1 MLTENPHGGAV
12 GVHKPKNRRNIRQL
26 TQPNPVF
33 GILYAP
39 DMVRASQERVLLIGD
54 VDRQMYSTVTQA
66 LPNAQ
71 VKSVASLF
79 DGIAELSNEHY
90 TTVMASVEPMERRPE
105 SAVRTLRELSGHG
118 RLLLFGHPTL
128 EPLSQKMMEF
138 GCDDYLITPITPG
151 ELLETLGGPS
161 PRWEKKPVETT
172 PPDAVSPHT
181 APPRDEKSS
190 PLSRIPLS
198 SLALDAMVQSPQ
210 DPIGTMIRRINSIL
224 PANFNVF
231 LTPAAAAAPQ
241 VADDLVV
248 VTHRPCDPVN
258 GNGLGSEPEPFPD
271 SLHLSLPLDHDQA
284 AAAAFLSDLAKNLAK
299 LRVLYERHASLQR
312 LAITD
317 DLTGLANGRYFR
329 QFLTK
334 IVEKAR
340 IKRFLVTLFLFD
352 IDNFKSYNDQYGHG
366 VGDEILKQTA
376 NLMRRCVRDH
386 DLVSRISGDEFA
398 VVFWDK
404 EGPRTPREP
413 RPGSTNRTPQE
424 PQDILD
430 RFRNLLSTQDFPG
443 LGPGGKG
450 CLTISGGL
458 AVYPYDAQDVN
469 HLIQAADQQLMFGAK
484 RSGRNSIHLV
494 GGDCLPPIHATP
506 ENQHPE

>member
-1 MLTENPHGGAV
+1 
-12 GVHKPKNRRNIRQL
+12 
-26 TQPNPVF
+26 
-33 GILYAP
+33 
-39 DMVRASQERVLLIGD
+39 MVRASQERVLLIGN

-79 DGIAELSNEHY
+79 DGIAELSNEQY
-90 TTVMASVEPMERRPE
+90 TTVLASVEPMERRPE
-105 SAVRTLRELSGHG
+105 SAVRTLRELSGQG

-128 EPLSQKMMEF
+128 EPLSQKMREF
-138 GCDDYLITPITPG
+138 GCDDYLIIPITPG
-151 ELLETLGGPS
+151 ELLETLGGPM
-161 PRWEKKPVETT
+161 PRRPIETAA
-172 PPDAVSPHT
+172 PCVVSTHT
-181 APPRDEKSS
+181 APPPDEKSRSTS
-190 PLSRIPLS
+190 PLSRILLS
-198 SLALDAMVQSPQ
+198 NLALDAMVQSPQ
-210 DPIGTMIRRINSIL
+210 DPIGTTIRQINSIL
-224 PANFNVF
+224 PPTFNVF
-231 LTPAAAAAPQ
+231 VTPAGAAGPQ

-248 VTHRPCDPVN
+248 ISHRPCDPVN
-258 GNGLGSEPEPFPD
+258 GNGLGPDLLPFPE
-271 SLHLSLPLDHDQA
+271 SLHLSLPPDQDQA
-284 AAAAFLSDLAKNLAK
+284 AAAAFLAELAKNLAK
-299 LRVLYERHASLQR
+299 LHVLCERHAGLQR

-352 IDNFKSYNDQYGHG
+352 IDNFKRYNDQYGHG
-366 VGDEILKQTA
+366 VGDDILKQTA

-494 GGDCLPPIHATP
+494 GGDCLPPIKPTP
-506 ENQHPE
+506 ENQDPV

>member
-1 MLTENPHGGAV
+1 
-12 GVHKPKNRRNIRQL
+12 
-26 TQPNPVF
+26 
-33 GILYAP
+33 
-39 DMVRASQERVLLIGD
+39 MVRASEERVLLIGD
-54 VDRQMYSTVTQA
+54 VDRQMYSAVTQA
-66 LPNAQ
+66 LPNAH

-79 DGIAELSNEHY
+79 DGIAELSMEHY
-90 TTVMASVEPMERRPE
+90 TTVLASVEPMERRPE
-105 SAVRTLRELSGHG
+105 SAVRTLRELSGQG

-151 ELLETLGGPS
+151 ELLETLGGPT
-161 PRWEKKPVETT
+161 PRREKKPVETA
-172 PPDAVSPHT
+172 PPHVVSAHT
-181 APPRDEKSS
+181 APPPDEIPPSTS
-190 PLSRIPLS
+190 PLGRIPLS
-198 SLALDAMVQSPQ
+198 DLALDAIVQSPQ
-210 DPIGTMIRRINSIL
+210 DPVGTIIRQINSIL
-224 PANFNVF
+224 PATFNVF
-231 LTPAAAAAPQ
+231 LTAAGAAAPQ

-248 VTHRPCDPVN
+248 VSHRPCNPVN
-258 GNGLGSEPEPFPD
+258 GNGLGADLIPFPN
-271 SLHLSLPLDHDQA
+271 SLHLSLPSDHSQA
-284 AAAAFLSDLAKNLAK
+284 IAVAFLSELAKILAK
-299 LRVLYERHASLQR
+299 LRILCERHAGLQR

-413 RPGSTNRTPQE
+413 RPGSTNRTPQG

-458 AVYPYDAQDVN
+458 AIYPYDAQDVN

-494 GGDCLPPIHATP
+494 GGDCLPPINPTP
-506 ENQHPE
+506 EKQNPV

>member
-1 MLTENPHGGAV
+1 
-12 GVHKPKNRRNIRQL
+12 
-26 TQPNPVF
+26 
-33 GILYAP
+33 
-39 DMVRASQERVLLIGD
+39 MVRASQERVLLIGD

-66 LPNAQ
+66 MPNAQ
-71 VKSVASLF
+71 VKSVTSLF
-79 DGIAELSNEHY
+79 DGIAELSIEHY
-90 TTVMASVEPMERRPE
+90 TTVLAAVEPMERRPE
-105 SAVRTLRELSGHG
+105 SAVRTLRELSGQG

-151 ELLETLGGPS
+151 ELLETLGDPTA
-161 PRWEKKPVETT
+161 RRAKKPVET
-172 PPDAVSPHT
+172 ASPLALST
-181 APPRDEKSS
+181 QLAPPSDEKSPSAS

-198 SLALDAMVQSPQ
+198 NLALDAMVQSPQ
-210 DPIGTMIRRINSIL
+210 DPIGTILRQVNSIL
-224 PANFNVF
+224 PPTFNVF

-248 VTHRPCDPVN
+248 VSHRPGDPVN
-258 GNGLGSEPEPFPD
+258 GNGLGPDLIPFPD
-271 SLHLSLPLDHDQA
+271 SLHLSLPSDHDQA
-284 AAAAFLSDLAKNLAK
+284 IALAFLSELAKNLAK
-299 LRVLYERHASLQR
+299 LRFLYDRHAGLQR

-352 IDNFKSYNDQYGHG
+352 IDNFKRYNDQYGHG

-430 RFRNLLSTQDFPG
+430 RFRNLLSSQNFPG

-450 CLTISGGL
+450 SLTISGGL

-494 GGDCLPPIHATP
+494 GGDCLPPINPAP
-506 ENQHPE
+506 ESQHPV

>member
-1 MLTENPHGGAV
+1 
-12 GVHKPKNRRNIRQL
+12 
-26 TQPNPVF
+26 
-33 GILYAP
+33 
-39 DMVRASQERVLLIGD
+39 MVRASQERVLLIGD

-90 TTVMASVEPMERRPE
+90 TTVLASVEPMERRPE
-105 SAVRTLRELSGHG
+105 SAVRTLRELSGQG

-151 ELLETLGGPS
+151 ELLETLGGPT
-161 PRWEKKPVETT
+161 PRRPVETAR
-172 PPDAVSPHT
+172 PQAVSTHL
-181 APPRDEKSS
+181 APPPDEKSRSTTS
-190 PLSRIPLS
+190 PLGRIPLS
-198 SLALDAMVQSPQ
+198 NLALDAMVQSPQ
-210 DPIGTMIRRINSIL
+210 DPVGTTIRQINSIL
-224 PANFNVF
+224 PAPFNVF
-231 LTPAAAAAPQ
+231 VTPAGAAAPQ

-248 VTHRPCDPVN
+248 VSHRPSDPVN
-258 GNGLGSEPEPFPD
+258 GNGLGPDLIPFPD
-271 SLHLSLPLDHDQA
+271 SLHLSLPTDHDQA
-284 AAAAFLSDLAKNLAK
+284 VAVAFLAELAKNLGK
-299 LRVLYERHASLQR
+299 LRVLYERHAGLQR

-352 IDNFKSYNDQYGHG
+352 IDNFKRYNDQYGHG
-366 VGDEILKQTA
+366 VGDDILKQTA